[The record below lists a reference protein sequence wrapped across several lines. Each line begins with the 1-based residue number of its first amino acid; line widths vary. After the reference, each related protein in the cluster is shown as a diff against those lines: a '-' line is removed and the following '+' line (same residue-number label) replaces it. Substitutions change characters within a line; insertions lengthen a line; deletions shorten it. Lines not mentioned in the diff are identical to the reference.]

1 MTGRDVVVCHRCGR
15 RGHIA
20 RNCEGILLQKG
31 ETDRTPSVNDV
42 KSNAG
47 AKKKV
52 RLSNTSPVHNK
63 KTPVVEAKINGHE
76 FICVLDT
83 GASISLISKEK
94 WESCFSDQ
102 QPVPAELVAETA
114 ISTPMGILGKN
125 YPFSPSRW

>member
-1 MTGRDVVVCHRCGR
+1 MDP
-15 RGHIA
+15 
-20 RNCEGILLQKG
+20 L
-31 ETDRTPSVNDV
+31 SVNDV

-94 WESCFSDQ
+94 ESYFFQ
-102 QPVPAELVAETA
+102 F
-114 ISTPMGILGKN
+114 N
-125 YPFSPSRW
+125 YLQ